1 MLQYADDI
9 ALYTI
14 CNNIQ
19 EGKNRLE
26 IALREI
32 EIRLSG
38 LGLEIEPTKTNVVM
52 FNNRKDRENSIT
64 IRIKGQ
70 RIYNVKEARFL
81 GVVID
86 SKINFERQITQVH
99 LKAEKFLNI
108 LRFLNRVTWDME
120 THHL

>member
-32 EIRLSG
+32 EIRLNG
-38 LGLEIEPTKTNVVM
+38 LGLEIEPTKTNVVV

-70 RIYNVKEARFL
+70 RIYNVREARFL

-86 SKINFERQITQVH
+86 SKINFERQITQVPPQGR
-99 LKAEKFLNI
+99 EI
-108 LRFLNRVTWDME
+108 LEHFKISK
-120 THHL
+120 